1 MGRNLGRLAGL
12 LALTLAIGRAGRL
25 FESGPGQPPWQLI
38 LAAAAFLGGV
48 AWWLLSE
55 LISALRPRVA
65 VFAAGATLLALRI
78 SVPSTLVSGILPGG
92 DTAGAL
98 AEELGLAFAT
108 IQTGI
113 PPVEPNAGILAILA
127 VLMWTAGGFFAWGS
141 ARGPNAALFVPP
153 LVVYFQFAVFDRVDA
168 GLGWMLFSGLALGLA
183 VVSLAIEQRE
193 ETGRARDIEG
203 RPLGRRSVT
212 LAAITASLLAVG
224 SITVAYGAAGV
235 VPEYGNAP
243 WHTGN
248 GLGPGP
254 GSGVSY
260 DGLIELRQR
269 ILNQSDV
276 PVFTARLASDT
287 PPGINPY
294 WRMDTLDSFNG
305 EEWRRSDSSSRRY
318 EPDTPIVDPQDI
330 YLGTTEELLQTVQ
343 IQALNSVIAPTAG
356 TPIEIQDPAST
367 VESPRFARDF
377 YAIGDVSIGVSGG
390 LGRLDQYQ
398 LRTLLIDRRADLGAL
413 ATDASGELSPMFARA
428 AEAGQ
433 FPHQPGIGP
442 TDVALLGDRDRYVQL
457 PPDTPAGIF
466 NVARSVT
473 AGRSTDFEAAWML
486 QSWFRDSGE
495 FVYSTEVSTGH
506 DSLVLDD
513 WLNDPNSRN
522 FRTGYCE
529 QFAAAMAVLARAA
542 GIPARVVW
550 GFTPG
555 DIDENRVIT
564 VRDTNAHAWVEL
576 WLEPYGWYPFDPTP
590 RAEQTGFTSQPSS
603 LTVGV
608 DPDLYLDAPVSNP
621 ADTPFDPT
629 DGGQD
634 FVDLAPEPF
643 QGAGANGIRWWL
655 IAIIAVVP
663 FSGVIPLLK
672 RMRRRRRLSQVKN
685 GDITAAWDEI
695 VDRLVDLRVAVPPS
709 STPIELAHATD
720 HALLPLAHNYSSTIY
735 GGRGG
740 QGRESDLI
748 EVEWWIQRTYQGPE
762 RVRAAFSLRSLMR
775 KW

>member
-1 MGRNLGRLAGL
+1 MGRTLGRLAGL
-12 LALTLAIGRAGRL
+12 LALALAIGRAGRL
-25 FESGPGQPPWQLI
+25 FETGPDQPPWQLI

-55 LISALRPRVA
+55 LISALWPRVA

-78 SVPSTLVSGILPGG
+78 SVPSTLAAGVLPSGE
-92 DTAGAL
+92 TAGAL
-98 AEELGLAFAT
+98 AEELGVALST
-108 IQTGI
+108 IQIGI
-113 PPVEPNAGILAILA
+113 PPVDPNAGILAILA

-141 ARGPNAALFVPP
+141 ARGPHSALFVPP
-153 LVVYFQFAVFDRVDA
+153 LVVYFQFAVFDRIDA

-183 VVSLAIEQRE
+183 IVSLALEQRE
-193 ETGRARDIEG
+193 ETGRARDVEG
-203 RPLGRRSVT
+203 RPLGRRSVA
-212 LAAITASLLAVG
+212 LAAMTASLLGIG
-224 SITVAYGAAGV
+224 SIAVAYRAADV

-243 WHTGN
+243 WHTGD

-254 GSGVSY
+254 GRGVSY

-269 ILNQSDV
+269 ILNRSDV

-294 WRMDTLDSFNG
+294 WRMDTLDTFDG
-305 EEWRRSDSSSRRY
+305 EEWRRSDASSRRY
-318 EPDTPIVDPQDI
+318 EPEAPVVDPQNI

-343 IQALNSVIAPTAG
+343 IQALKSVIAPTAG
-356 TPIEIQDPAST
+356 TPIEVQDPAST
-367 VESPRFARDF
+367 VESPKFARDF
-377 YAIGDVSIGVSGG
+377 YAIGGVSIGLSGG
-390 LGRLDQYQ
+390 LSRLDQYQ
-398 LRTLLIDRRADLGAL
+398 LRTLMIDRTADLGVL
-413 ATDASGELSPMFARA
+413 ATDASGDLSPMFARA

-433 FPHQPGIGP
+433 FPHQPAIGP
-442 TDVALLGDRDRYVQL
+442 TNAALLPDRDRYLQL
-457 PPDTPAGIF
+457 PPDTPSGIL
-466 NVARSVT
+466 NVARAVT
-473 AGRSTDFEAAWML
+473 AGRTTNFEAAWML
-486 QSWFRDSGE
+486 QSWFRDSGD
-495 FVYSTEVSTGH
+495 FTYSTEVSTGH

-513 WLNDPNSRN
+513 WLNDPTSQN

-529 QFAAAMAVLARAA
+529 QFAAAMAVLARAI

-576 WLEPYGWYPFDPTP
+576 WLEPFGWYPLDPTP

-603 LTVGV
+603 LTAGL
-608 DPDLYLDAPVSNP
+608 DPELYLEAPVSNP
-621 ADTPFDPT
+621 ADSPFDPT

-643 QGAGANGIRWWL
+643 QGVGDQGIRWWL
-655 IAIIAVVP
+655 ITIVVVLPGLGVVP
-663 FSGVIPLLK
+663 LIK
-672 RMRRRRRLSQVKN
+672 RVRRRRRLSQVKS

-695 VDRLVDLRVAVPPS
+695 VDRLVDLRVEVPSS
-709 STPIELAHATD
+709 STPIELARATD
-720 HALLPLAHNYSSTIY
+720 HALLPLAHTYSSTIY
-735 GGRGG
+735 GGRSG
-740 QGRESDLI
+740 QARESDLI
-748 EVEWWIQRTYQGPE
+748 EVEWWIQRTYQAPE
-762 RVRAAFSLRSLMR
+762 RMRAALSVRSLLR